1 MTAAPTQTTKHTVVA
16 LVEDRPGVLNRVAS
30 LFRRRGFN
38 IDSLAVGTTEE
49 AGISRMTIVVQSEN
63 GIVDQVEKQLGKLI
77 DVISVS
83 DLTHEDAIT
92 RELALIK
99 VACTTDQRREVLDL
113 VDIFRARAVDVSPGS
128 LIIQI
133 VAAERQ
139 LASLLE
145 NLEPYG
151 VMEMTR
157 TGRIAMLRGE
167 ETTALHEPEPED
179 VQRFHQESGRRPEGA
194 LPYVSD

>member
-1 MTAAPTQTTKHTVVA
+1 MSGEMRKHTVVA

-49 AGISRMTIVVQSEN
+49 PGISRMTIVVASEN
-63 GIVDQVEKQLGKLI
+63 GIVDQVQKQLAKLI
-77 DVISVS
+77 DVIEVA
-83 DLTHEDAIT
+83 DLTGEDAVI
-92 RELALIK
+92 RELALVK

-113 VDIFRARAVDVSPGS
+113 VDIFRARAVDVAPGS

-133 VAAERQ
+133 VAEERQ
-139 LASLLE
+139 FNSLIE

-151 VMEMTR
+151 ILEMTR
-157 TGRIAMLRGE
+157 TGRIAMLRGDQ
-167 ETTALHEPEPED
+167 TTAVHDPESEEL
-179 VQRFHQESGRRPEGA
+179 QRFRHSSGRRPEGE